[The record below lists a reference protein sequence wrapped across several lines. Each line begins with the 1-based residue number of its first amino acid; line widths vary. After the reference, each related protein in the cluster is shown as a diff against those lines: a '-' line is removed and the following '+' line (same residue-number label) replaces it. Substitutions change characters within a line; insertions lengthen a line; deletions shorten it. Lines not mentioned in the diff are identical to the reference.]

1 MTKQGEPIG
10 EITEATEVHDLASET
25 GATSTDPAW
34 TQDTS
39 GELKEPSPSAPSLPA
54 PAEPAGRTVPFPTAL
69 LAHLNGLL
77 DRIPSRLRGPLALGA
92 TALLGVLLGALLFHG
107 SGGGAAANPDAELIR
122 FSKRVTAPEGELAR
136 RSLEK
141 SDELSALAAFRNAAA
156 YEHLR
161 ADPMAQALRARLSLV
176 TKDPNDA
183 LDWLEQAL
191 AIDPKL
197 GDEPWAADAVVQ
209 TFGANKP
216 ARTGA
221 LLARLQK
228 PAQLK
233 ALREG
238 CSDWQYRVRH
248 GAADALKPLNEVC
261 PDPIGFLIADAWQL
275 DKCDQ
280 ARAVVQKLT
289 SGAQDER
296 IPPVLDVLA
305 RRPGVG
311 PCISDLLPKTAGK

>member
-10 EITEATEVHDLASET
+10 EVTEATEVHQVASET
-25 GATSTDPAW
+25 GPTNTDPAW
-34 TQDTS
+34 ASDS
-39 GELKEPSPSAPSLPA
+39 GVVTGPDQPAIAPP
-54 PAEPAGRTVPFPTAL
+54 EPARRTVPFSTAVL
-69 LAHLNGLL
+69 DTLRGVL
-77 DRIPSRLRGPLALGA
+77 DRIPTRLRGPLALGG

-107 SGGGAAANPDAELIR
+107 GGGASANPDAELIK

-136 RSLEK
+136 RALEK

-156 YEHLR
+156 YERLR

-191 AIDPKL
+191 ALEPKL
-197 GDEPWAADAVVQ
+197 AEEPWAADAVVQ

-221 LLARLQK
+221 LLARLPK
-228 PAQLK
+228 PAQVK
-233 ALREG
+233 ALRDG
-238 CSDWQYRVRH
+238 CNDWQYRVRH

-289 SGAQDER
+289 TGAQDER
-296 IPPVLDVLA
+296 IAPVLDVLA